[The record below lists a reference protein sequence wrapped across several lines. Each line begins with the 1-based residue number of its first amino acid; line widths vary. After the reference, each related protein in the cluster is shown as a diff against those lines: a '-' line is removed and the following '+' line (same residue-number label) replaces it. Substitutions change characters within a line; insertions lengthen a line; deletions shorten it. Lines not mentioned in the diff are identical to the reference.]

1 MRTPHRLA
9 ALLAGVLTMTLA
21 SCGADD
27 AAGTVKLRMIESLT
41 SPDRTKLLKSLITDF
56 EQKNPGIK
64 VELISPPLESADQKI
79 TQVLQTKKGVDV
91 LEVRDFTAKSF
102 SNNGWLAELPVGN
115 WPGWNELTDL
125 TRKKAVEVG
134 GKPYLIPYGFYEK
147 VLFYRSDWL
156 REAGIAQP
164 PATWQELYDA
174 AKRLTDKGKRRY
186 GYSFR
191 GGKGGSDYAVMIVS
205 AFNGDKVDPDK
216 SFFLKDGKT
225 IWSTPEAAQ
234 ALDLFVR
241 LFKEGSPA
249 DSVSWSYP
257 EMVQGFTSG
266 VTGMLIQDPEV
277 IKTVEE
283 SALPKDGWSTAPI
296 PKGPGGHAL
305 QPVGY
310 AGWGVT
316 SFSTHKGEATKL
328 VQFLSE
334 SAQSTKF
341 AKGNSLIPIAK
352 AAQQDPQFS
361 QGAWK
366 AYLDAQGDDKQVI
379 TIRPVD
385 YPGWSEWQQAADK
398 DIQSLL
404 TGDKT
409 AQDVLSGWD
418 AFWTDQAR
426 KKTS

>member
-1 MRTPHRLA
+1 MRTPPRFA
-9 ALLAGVLTMTLA
+9 ALMVGVLTMTLA
-21 SCGADD
+21 ACGADD
-27 AAGTVKLRMIESLT
+27 AAGTVRLRMIESLT
-41 SPDRTKLLKSLITDF
+41 SPDRTKLLRSLITDF
-56 EQKNPGIK
+56 ERQNPGVK

-91 LEVRDFTAKSF
+91 LEVRDHTAKSF
-102 SNNGWLAELPVGN
+102 SNNGWLAELPTQG
-115 WPGWNELTDL
+115 WPGWGELTEL
-125 TRKKAVEVG
+125 AQKKAVEVG

-156 REAGIAQP
+156 REAGVAQP
-164 PATWQELYDA
+164 PATWQEVHDT

-191 GGKGGSDYAVMIVS
+191 GGKGGFDYAVLIVS
-205 AFNGDKVDPDK
+205 AFNGDKVDPEK

-234 ALDLFVR
+234 AMDLFVR
-241 LFKEGSPA
+241 LFKEASPA
-249 DSVSWSYP
+249 DSVSWSFP
-257 EMVQGFTSG
+257 EMVQGFTSN

-277 IKTVEE
+277 IKTIQE
-283 SALPKDGWSTAPI
+283 SGVPKDGWSAAPI
-296 PKGPGGHAL
+296 PKGPGGYAL

-316 SFSTHKGEATKL
+316 SFSTYRNEATKL

-334 SAQSTKF
+334 SAQSIKF

-352 AAQQDPQFS
+352 AAEQDPEFS

-366 AYLDAQGDDKQVI
+366 AYLDAQQDDKQVI

-404 TGDKT
+404 TGGKT
-409 AQDVLSGWD
+409 AADVLAAWD
-418 AFWTDQAR
+418 AFWTDQAT

>member
-1 MRTPHRLA
+1 MRTSHRLA

-21 SCGADD
+21 GCGGSDD
-27 AAGTVKLRMIESLT
+27 APGTVRLRMIESLT
-41 SPDRTKLLKSLITDF
+41 SPDRTKLIKSMIADF
-56 EQKNPGIK
+56 ERQNPGVK

-79 TQVLQTKKGVDV
+79 TQVLQTKKNLDV
-91 LEVRDFTAKSF
+91 LEVRDLTAKSF
-102 SNNGWLAELPVGN
+102 SNNGWLAEIPVGS
-115 WPGWNELTDL
+115 WPGWNNLTDL
-125 TRKKAVEVG
+125 ARKKATEVG

-147 VLFYRSDWL
+147 VLFYRSDRL
-156 REAGIAQP
+156 REAGVAQP
-164 PATWQELYDA
+164 PATWQELYDT
-174 AKRLTDKGKRRY
+174 AKKLTDRSKHRA

-191 GGKGGSDYAVMIVS
+191 GGKGAFDYAVLIVS
-205 AFNGDKVDPDK
+205 AFNGDKVNPEK

-225 IWSTPEAAQ
+225 IWSSPEAAQ
-234 ALDLFVR
+234 AMDLFVR
-241 LFKEGSPA
+241 LFKDGSPA

-283 SALPKDGWSTAPI
+283 SGVPKDGWSTAPI
-296 PKGPGGHAL
+296 PKGPGGYAL

-316 SFSTHKGEATKL
+316 SFSAHRNEAAKL
-328 VQFLSE
+328 VEFLSE

-341 AKGNSLIPIAK
+341 AKGNSLIPISK
-352 AAQQDPQFS
+352 DAQQDPQFS

-366 AYLDAQGDDKQVI
+366 AYLDAQGDDKQMI

-385 YPGWSEWQQAADK
+385 YPGWSQWQQTADK
-398 DIQSLL
+398 DVQALL
-404 TGDKT
+404 TGGKT
-409 AQDVLSGWD
+409 AADVLREWD
-418 AFWTDQAR
+418 AFWTDQA
-426 KKTS
+426 KKVS